1 MAIRHPFELL
11 EVERHLS
18 EEQRAIQKVTRRYVN
33 EQIKPNIA
41 NWFESSELP
50 VREIAQELGAIGLLG
65 MHLEGYG
72 CAGTDSTSYGLAC
85 LELEAG
91 DSGLR
96 SLVSVQGSLAMYAI
110 YAYGSEEQK
119 REWLP
124 RMAKGEVIGC
134 FGLTEA
140 DFGSNPSGMLTTAKR
155 DGADWI
161 ITGTKMWITNG
172 DIADVAIIWAQTA
185 EGIRG
190 FIAPTKTQ
198 GFSANQIK
206 HKLSL
211 RASVTSELV
220 FSNIL
225 LPDSARLPSATSLRA
240 PLTCLAEARFGII
253 FGAVGAARDSF
264 ETTLNYASTRE
275 QFDGPITK
283 HQLTQGKFA
292 TMATELN
299 TAMLLAL
306 HIGRLKDDGVINST
320 QISMGKFNNVSAGL
334 NIAREC
340 RSILGAAGI
349 TTEYSVFRHMV
360 NLETVL
366 TYEGTREIHQ
376 LVIGE
381 YLTGISAF
389 R

>member
-1 MAIRHPFELL
+1 MR
-11 EVERHLS
+11 
-18 EEQRAIQKVTRRYVN
+18 
-33 EQIKPNIA
+33 
-41 NWFESSELP
+41 
-50 VREIAQELGAIGLLG
+50 
-65 MHLEGYG
+65 
-72 CAGTDSTSYGLAC
+72 
-85 LELEAG
+85 
-91 DSGLR
+91 
-96 SLVSVQGSLAMYAI
+96 
-110 YAYGSEEQK
+110 
-119 REWLP
+119 
-124 RMAKGEVIGC
+124 
-134 FGLTEA
+134 
-140 DFGSNPSGMLTTAKR
+140 
-155 DGADWI
+155 
-161 ITGTKMWITNG
+161 
-172 DIADVAIIWAQTA
+172 
-185 EGIRG
+185 
-190 FIAPTKTQ
+190 
-198 GFSANQIK
+198 
-206 HKLSL
+206 
-211 RASVTSELV
+211 
-220 FSNIL
+220 
-225 LPDSARLPSATSLRA
+225 LPDTARLPSATSLRA
-240 PLTCLAEARFGII
+240 PLMCLAEARFGII